1 MSICAIIP
9 VKKLTESKSR
19 LSQVLS
25 ADERAK
31 LVAQFLRHELEVLR
45 QVAAIEEIVVVSSAL
60 VILALAQENGATVLP
75 EEQSEGINVAVTR
88 AVAWAREEGGKTAV
102 LILPVDLPFLH
113 PDDIT
118 RLLAAYDDQRLVIS
132 PDGRHEGTNALLLPP
147 LAAFTF
153 HYGPHSLQKH
163 LAEAQMQQLQPHV
176 IPSPGLLFDV
186 DTLDDWYAYQQH
198 VAATPILLN
207 QNIRFFWPNFL
218 GHYIREK

>member
-25 ADERAK
+25 VDERAG

-45 QVAAIEEIVVVSSAL
+45 QVAAVEQVVVVSSDP
-60 VILALAQENGATVLP
+60 VILALAQENGATALP
-75 EEQSEGINVAVTR
+75 EAQSEGINVAVTR
-88 AVAWAREEGGKTAV
+88 AVDRVREMEGETAV

-147 LAAFTF
+147 LTAFTF

-163 LAEAQMQQLQPHV
+163 VAEAEKQQLSPQLV
-176 IPSPGLLFDV
+176 PSPGLLFDV
-186 DTLDDWYAYQQH
+186 DTLDDWNAYQQH
-198 VAATPILLN
+198 MAAAPLL
-207 QNIRFFWPNFL
+207 
-218 GHYIREK
+218 